1 MNFTKCLVYSFW
13 LTMSFFI
20 GYSQSG
26 INTKTPKATLDIEAN
41 TSKSDL
47 ASGLIAPRVTLNYL
61 IQNAFLYTSELKG
74 TIVYVYDVDEVQF
87 NDDEISTRTI
97 LTDGY
102 YYFDGTKWVLF
113 VIPEEVDI
121 PSEPWRV
128 EGTGNEATMNNQNI
142 VQNARVGIG
151 FTDLINSSAQFEI
164 RSSNKGLLI
173 PRMTTNQRDAIVN
186 PANSLMI
193 FNTETSCFN
202 FYKQNK
208 WKSLCGDLGESSIS
222 VPNCA
227 SAVILGDYKVGT
239 VVNSSNFFQISLNVI
254 EAGNY
259 SILVNNP
266 TSGFFFQREGT
277 FPNEG
282 IYTLQI
288 PAIGAPSTPGS
299 NVFTIHINDEVIT
312 CTTSVNVS
320 PADVQFNNIQF
331 VSADQLTKGQSSMGK
346 TIVIKVDVINPGT
359 FNFQT
364 NSQNGLAYSA
374 ENITLGVGANQ
385 EVILYANGNPPI
397 AAGNINYT
405 VSGSGYVG
413 SPFNVSVT
421 VIESM
426 AQITSIN
433 CSSVVVHDI
442 FRLDTPLGAS
452 NYIDIPVT
460 TNSTGTYNINVSSVE
475 NPGFSFIGSGN
486 ITSIGTS
493 IIRVYGTGTPTK
505 AGRISFV
512 VDINGSTCN
521 LDLTV
526 VIPAKSILLVGTN
539 SSDVRNALNN
549 TTNFGPNGTSKI
561 ESINIIQSGGYNAT
575 QLTNAINNQG
585 VQIILI
591 GWGWNPNAECINILS
606 NFVKNKKGFVF
617 WIESQD
623 DQNYIKPFIDQT
635 FNANVTLTVDE
646 YSVRTAKIS
655 SSVPTSN
662 PYING
667 VFGNATGKY
676 FRSDDNASWLGIVPN
691 TLPSNLNYLV
701 HLPPNG
707 GTGTVNNSERYTEIY
722 GEGFLMFSDWG
733 FVNNHGNQYGSP
745 SPIGYSTASTSAN
758 SSDGT
763 TVSNVTIP
771 AGEVANWVIFGN
783 AMDYIF
789 NYVQQNFNPNGS
801 L

>member
-1 MNFTKCLVYSFW
+1 MKKVLYCL
-13 LTMSFFI
+13 LFFLV
-20 GYSQSG
+20 GLFNNYSQSG
-26 INTKTPKATLDIEAN
+26 INTKTPKATLDVQAN
-41 TSKSDL
+41 TSNTDL

-61 IQNAFLYTSELKG
+61 IQNALLYTPDLKG
-74 TIVYVYDVDEVQF
+74 TIVYVCDVNEVEL

-102 YYFDGTKWVLF
+102 YYFDGSKWVLF
-113 VIPEEVDI
+113 VIPDEVDV
-121 PSEPWRV
+121 PMEPWRV
-128 EGTGNEATMNNQNI
+128 EGSGNEATLNNENI
-142 VQNARVGIG
+142 VQNAKVGVG

-164 RSSNKGLLI
+164 RSTNRGLLI

-208 WKSLCGDLGESSIS
+208 WRSLCGDLGESSIS

-239 VVNSSNFFQISLNVI
+239 VVNSSNYFQISLNVI

-266 TSGFFFQREGT
+266 TSGFFFQKEGT

-299 NVFTIHINDEVIT
+299 NAFTIQINDEVII
-312 CTTSVNVS
+312 CTSSVNVL
-320 PADVQFNNIQF
+320 PANVQFNNIQF

-364 NSQNGLAYSA
+364 NSQNGVAYSA
-374 ENITLGVGANQ
+374 ENVELGVGVGQ
-385 EVILYANGNPPI
+385 EVILYSNGNPPI
-397 AAGNINYT
+397 SSGNIVYA

-413 SPFNVSVT
+413 SQFNVTVN
-421 VIESM
+421 VIESV

-433 CSSVVVHDI
+433 CSSIISNDI
-442 FRLDTPLGAS
+442 LRLDTALTPS
-452 NYIDIPVT
+452 NYLDIPVT
-460 TNSTGTYNINVSSVE
+460 TNSTGTYVVNVTSAD
-475 NPGFSFIGSGN
+475 NPGFNFTGSGN
-486 ITSIGTS
+486 ITSVGTS

-512 VDINGSTCN
+512 VDINGSICN
-521 LDLTV
+521 LELTV
-526 VIPAKSILLVGTN
+526 VIPTKSVLLVGTN
-539 SSDVRNALNN
+539 SSYIRNALNN
-549 TTNFGPNGTSKI
+549 ASNFGPNGTSKI
-561 ESINIIQSGGYNAT
+561 ESINLLTQGNSMNAT

-585 VQIILI
+585 VQVILI
-591 GWGWNPNAECINILS
+591 GWGWNPNAECISILS
-606 NFVKNKKGFVF
+606 NFIKNKKGFVY
-617 WIESQD
+617 WVESQS
-623 DQNYIKPFIDQT
+623 DQNYIKPLLDQT
-635 FNANVTLTVDE
+635 FNANVSLTSDS
-646 YSVRTAKIS
+646 YSVYTAKVS
-655 SSVPTSN
+655 NTVPSTN
-662 PYING
+662 PYLNG
-667 VFGNATGKY
+667 VFGNASGKY
-676 FRSDDNASWLGIVPN
+676 FRADDAASWLGVVPS
-691 TLPSNLNYLV
+691 TMPSNLNYLV
-701 HLPPNG
+701 HMPSNG
-707 GTGTVNNSERYTEIY
+707 GSGTGSNSERYTEIY
-722 GEGFLMFSDWG
+722 GEGFFMFSDWG
-733 FVNNHGNQYGSP
+733 FLNHNSSAYGSNT
-745 SPIGYSTASTSAN
+745 PIGFSTSATNAN
-758 SSDGT
+758 STDGT
-763 TVSNVTIP
+763 SVTNTSV
-771 AGEVANWVIFGN
+771 ASGQVANWVIFGN

>member
-1 MNFTKCLVYSFW
+1 MKKVLYCL
-13 LTMSFFI
+13 LFFLV
-20 GYSQSG
+20 GLFNNYSQSG
-26 INTKTPKATLDIEAN
+26 INTKTPKATLDVQAN
-41 TSKSDL
+41 TSNTDL

-61 IQNAFLYTSELKG
+61 IQNALLYTPDLKG
-74 TIVYVYDVDEVQF
+74 TIVYVYDVNEVEF

-102 YYFDGTKWVLF
+102 YYFDGSKWVLF
-113 VIPEEVDI
+113 VIPDEVDV
-121 PSEPWRV
+121 PMEPWRV
-128 EGTGNEATMNNQNI
+128 EGSGNEATLNNENI
-142 VQNARVGIG
+142 VQNAKVGVG

-164 RSSNKGLLI
+164 RSTNRGLLI

-193 FNTETSCFN
+193 FNTETTCFN

-208 WKSLCGDLGESSIS
+208 WRSLCGDLGESSIS

-239 VVNSSNFFQISLNVI
+239 VVNSSNYFQISLNVI

-266 TSGFFFQREGT
+266 TSGFFFQKEGT

-299 NVFTIHINDEVIT
+299 NAFTIQINDEVII
-312 CTTSVNVS
+312 CTSFVNVL
-320 PADVQFNNIQF
+320 PANVQFNNIQF

-364 NSQNGLAYSA
+364 NSQNGVAYSA
-374 ENITLGVGANQ
+374 ENVELGVGVGQ
-385 EVILYANGNPPI
+385 EVILYSNGNPPI
-397 AAGNINYT
+397 SSGNIVYA

-413 SPFNVSVT
+413 SQFNVTVN
-421 VIESM
+421 VIESV

-433 CSSVVVHDI
+433 CSSIISNDI
-442 FRLDTPLGAS
+442 LRLDTALTPS
-452 NYIDIPVT
+452 NYLDIPVT
-460 TNSTGTYNINVSSVE
+460 TNSTGTYVVNVTSAD
-475 NPGFSFIGSGN
+475 NPGFNFTGSGN
-486 ITSIGTS
+486 ITSVGTS

-521 LDLTV
+521 LELTV
-526 VIPAKSILLVGTN
+526 VIPTKSVLLVGTN
-539 SSDVRNALNN
+539 SSYIRNALNN
-549 TTNFGPNGTSKI
+549 ASNFGPNGTSKI
-561 ESINIIQSGGYNAT
+561 ESINLLTQGNSMNAT

-585 VQIILI
+585 VQVILI
-591 GWGWNPNAECINILS
+591 GWGWNPNAECISILS
-606 NFVKNKKGFVF
+606 NFIKNKKGFVY
-617 WIESQD
+617 WVESQS
-623 DQNYIKPFIDQT
+623 DQNYIKPLLDQT
-635 FNANVTLTVDE
+635 FNANVSLTSDS
-646 YSVRTAKIS
+646 YSVYTAKVS
-655 SSVPTSN
+655 NTVPSTN
-662 PYING
+662 PYLNG
-667 VFGNATGKY
+667 VFGNASGKY
-676 FRSDDNASWLGIVPN
+676 FRADDAASWLGVVPS
-691 TLPSNLNYLV
+691 TMPSNLNYLV
-701 HLPPNG
+701 HMPSNG
-707 GTGTVNNSERYTEIY
+707 GSGTGSNSERYTEIY
-722 GEGFLMFSDWG
+722 GEGFFMFSDWG
-733 FVNNHGNQYGSP
+733 FLNHNSSAYGSNT
-745 SPIGYSTASTSAN
+745 PIGFSTSATNAN
-758 SSDGT
+758 STDGT
-763 TVSNVTIP
+763 SVTNTSV
-771 AGEVANWVIFGN
+771 ASGQVANWVIFGN

-789 NYVQQNFNPNGS
+789 NYVQQNFNPNES